1 MAVAA
6 RAKPK
11 VDLEMLIFKS
21 GLGYRELA
29 KRARINQKT
38 LYEFRTRRY
47 RTGPQ
52 PDVVARLAKV
62 LRVTEDELRK
72 VIMARPFVRRRV
84 RKKTNQKKTAAAAR

>member
-1 MAVAA
+1 M
-6 RAKPK
+6 
-11 VDLEMLIFKS
+11 IFKS
-21 GLGYRELA
+21 ALGYRELA

-62 LRVTEDELRK
+62 LRVTEEELRK
-72 VIMARPFVRRRV
+72 AIMARPFVRRRL
-84 RKKTNQKKTAAAAR
+84 RKKSAAK